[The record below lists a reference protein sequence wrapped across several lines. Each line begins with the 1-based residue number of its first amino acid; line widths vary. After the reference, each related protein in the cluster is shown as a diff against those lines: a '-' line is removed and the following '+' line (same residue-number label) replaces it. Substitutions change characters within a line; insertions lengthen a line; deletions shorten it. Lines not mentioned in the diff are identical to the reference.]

1 MQCPYCKEEI
11 HDEAIKCKHCGS
23 NLGPAPRPFSAQQ
36 PVDDF
41 GVAFNTVVN
50 LWKNNLTDLILI
62 TLVFLL
68 ICWIPVV
75 NIGFITGY
83 TRSLTRVVRGL
94 GRPAVGDLFNA
105 WDCFGSLFIYLFLCL
120 IASVILHFVPVI
132 GSIASLALGF
142 LATPGIFAII
152 DRKIDVTDAVKW
164 SIDTIQ
170 NDFINWVLA
179 YMVGTAIMVA
189 GFLAL
194 VVCAVVTV
202 PFGQLLLIRQYEQT
216 KPH

>member
-23 NLGPAPRPFSAQQ
+23 SLDPAPRSVSARL

-41 GVAFNTVVN
+41 GAAFSTTFD

-68 ICWIPVV
+68 VCWIPIV

-83 TRSLTRVVRGL
+83 TRSLTRVVRGQ

-120 IASVILHFVPVI
+120 IASVILHFVPII
-132 GSIASLALGF
+132 GSFASLALGF

-164 SIDTIQ
+164 SIETIQ
-170 NDFINWVLA
+170 NDFINWLLA
-179 YMVGTAIMVA
+179 YMVGTAIMIA
-189 GFLAL
+189 GFLVFVICAAL
-194 VVCAVVTV
+194 TV
-202 PFGQLLLIRQYEQT
+202 PFAQLMLIRQYERV
-216 KPH
+216 KPN